1 MHKEIV
7 NVVSAGTSRPVV
19 IPDAYLSDYFA
30 LLASLSQIKVLNT
43 YKARQVADCSPA
55 TNIQSLSSTSGPAAA
70 PTVNPECI
78 CTDDY
83 NPVCAG
89 GQTYPNACTAICY
102 GAFLGYWGPCKDP
115 QPADPCVCPLV
126 YLPVCGDGKMYAN
139 FCEARCDWAQ
149 SITPGECGKP
159 S

>member
-1 MHKEIV
+1 M
-7 NVVSAGTSRPVV
+7 
-19 IPDAYLSDYFA
+19 YLSLRALVAAAA
-30 LLASLSQIKVLNT
+30 LLPLCFA
-43 YKARQVADCSPA
+43 APPA

-78 CTDDY
+78 CTADY

>member
-1 MHKEIV
+1 MYLSLRALVAAAALLPLCFAAPPGTYKSRCVAPVHTYIRMHKETV

-115 QPADPCVCPLV
+115 QPADPC
-126 YLPVCGDGKMYAN
+126 
-139 FCEARCDWAQ
+139 
-149 SITPGECGKP
+149 
-159 S
+159 

>member
-1 MHKEIV
+1 
-7 NVVSAGTSRPVV
+7 
-19 IPDAYLSDYFA
+19 
-30 LLASLSQIKVLNT
+30 
-43 YKARQVADCSPA
+43 

-70 PTVNPECI
+70 PTVNSECI
-78 CTDDY
+78 CTADY

-149 SITPGECGKP
+149 SITPGECRKP